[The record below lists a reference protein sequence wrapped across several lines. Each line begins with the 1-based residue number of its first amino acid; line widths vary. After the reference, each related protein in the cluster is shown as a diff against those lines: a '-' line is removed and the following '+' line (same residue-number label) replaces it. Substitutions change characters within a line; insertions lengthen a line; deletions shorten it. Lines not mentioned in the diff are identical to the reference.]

1 MANFIKFKMESSYIK
16 FTKQL
21 NKRAYKFA
29 RALTKAFN
37 NEVDKKDYLKSDKP
51 AILRY
56 LCRTYL

>member
-1 MANFIKFKMESSYIK
+1 MESSYIK